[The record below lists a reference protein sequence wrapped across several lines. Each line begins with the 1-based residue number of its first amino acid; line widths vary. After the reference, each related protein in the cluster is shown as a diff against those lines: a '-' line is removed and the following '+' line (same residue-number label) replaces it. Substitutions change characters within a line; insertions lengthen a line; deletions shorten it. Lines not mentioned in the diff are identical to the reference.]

1 MALANLMED
10 RGAQYQICGPSAF
23 NFHGLDEQVPQITYA
38 YNNRI
43 SGERRVGNLR
53 FSLIKVSDARLGSTT
68 TLELREG
75 VRILYCSKARTL
87 MDAVYSTPDLTCFL
101 APMSGLRLRSGKT
114 RSLRGS

>member
-1 MALANLMED
+1 MED

-53 FSLIKVSDARLGSTT
+53 FSLIKLSDAAPRLWSYPK
-68 TLELREG
+68 E
-75 VRILYCSKARTL
+75 
-87 MDAVYSTPDLTCFL
+87 
-101 APMSGLRLRSGKT
+101 
-114 RSLRGS
+114 